1 MNKHFV
7 PNVNIENATILPA
20 YKNFSGEKF
29 NDGKRGFT
37 WVIDDPGFANVLKR
51 DGWRV
56 KVVVRDPAMVQPLI
70 DDGWKSVNVYP
81 ELKNDVEYRLDVAVN
96 FNPPVGVAPA
106 EIYTHKG
113 SVTNRINE
121 ITAAELDALT
131 FVKVDMT
138 ITPSWWRES
147 DGDWSI
153 KAYTRVMHITLE
165 DDPWK
170 EKYGEYTGE

>member
-7 PNVNIENATILPA
+7 PNVNIANAHILPA

-29 NDGKRGFT
+29 GDGKRAFT
-37 WVIDDPGFANVLKR
+37 FVIEDPEFANVMKS

-56 KVVVRDPAMVQPLI
+56 KVIVKDPAMVQPLI
-70 DDGWKSVNVYP
+70 DQGWKSVKVYP
-81 ELKNDVEYRLDVAVN
+81 ELNNDIEYRLDVAVN
-96 FNPPVGVAPA
+96 LTPPPGIAPA

-113 SVTNRINE
+113 SVTNRITPE
-121 ITAAELDALT
+121 TAADLDGLT

-138 ITPSWWRES
+138 ITPSWWREN

-170 EKYGEYTGE
+170 DRYGEYTAE